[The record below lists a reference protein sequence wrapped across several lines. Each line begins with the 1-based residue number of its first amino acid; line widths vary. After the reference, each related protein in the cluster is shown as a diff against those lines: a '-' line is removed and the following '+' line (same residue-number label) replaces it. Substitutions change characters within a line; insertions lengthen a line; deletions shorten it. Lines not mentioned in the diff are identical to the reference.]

1 MTTSKEERKIT
12 LKEWQD
18 VLAVMN
24 RYSRDEGW
32 VDNENLDKL
41 TFFDS
46 QPSTGGAYVTREDVQ
61 RYIAQ
66 YSAKKARVVMVP
78 MPNKPKEPLEQFT
91 GIIKRRDHVS
101 YPHDLIFCQNE
112 TWNDDDWC
120 RQQLHFTL
128 DEDVKRGDCEIGGNL
143 ERHNHY
149 IRKCITEDD
158 VNHHNEM
165 KSIRKKSAENGRPF
179 PNQVN
184 FLKIV
189 ASTDPSLG
197 LSSIPQAWIRD
208 EYIPAN
214 GKIEEVLLKTV
225 EESGDFTDSIE
236 SRMLHCIDHEVV
248 ILG

>member
-1 MTTSKEERKIT
+1 MTNSKEERKIT

-120 RQQLHFTL
+120 RQQLSFVSDDEVKADDHFYEVVFSGKEFPAISKMI
-128 DEDVKRGDCEIGGNL
+128 DPYYNKRVNIYSAKGDMGSYTCSRAFIKGKVIASDRQLIGL
-143 ERHNHY
+143 
-149 IRKCITEDD
+149 
-158 VNHHNEM
+158 
-165 KSIRKKSAENGRPF
+165 P
-179 PNQVN
+179 
-184 FLKIV
+184 
-189 ASTDPSLG
+189 
-197 LSSIPQAWIRD
+197 SIPQAWIR
-208 EYIPAN
+208 YVYVPAN
-214 GKIEEVLLKTV
+214 GDIKQVLLKTV